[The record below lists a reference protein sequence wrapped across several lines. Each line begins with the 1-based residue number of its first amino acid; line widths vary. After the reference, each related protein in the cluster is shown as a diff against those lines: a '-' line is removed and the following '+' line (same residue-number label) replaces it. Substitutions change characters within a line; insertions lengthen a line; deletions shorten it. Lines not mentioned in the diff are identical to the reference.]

1 METLIKKLRDKIE
14 RLIKLNSNNSEEIHY
29 LTLSLAQLEL
39 IRKNKIYAKADEIGS
54 LILDGM
60 FKFRTKDEIVNAE
73 VSKIFHEL
81 NSLFDD
87 LMGVHNG

>member
-87 LMGVHNG
+87 LRGVHNG